1 MSNLQEALKGSSV
14 VQDMQHKEQEKKLVP
29 TPLETVGADPVRRRW
44 WQNFRL
50 TLTKYEI
57 PVLLVV
63 RCERWEEGLKFIS
76 EHHLNHTKTRCKDEA
91 EARDDLRRTIVDWY
105 SKDTPKPVEPENPTD
120 GSLLY
125 WRIY

>member
-1 MSNLQEALKGSSV
+1 MNIQEALQGSSV
-14 VQDMQHKEQEKKLVP
+14 VQDIKAKEKEKVEPVL
-29 TPLETVGADPVRRRW
+29 TVTADEPVRRRW

-63 RCERWEEGLKFIS
+63 RCERWEEGLKFIG

-91 EARDDLRRTIVDWY
+91 EARDDLRRAIVDWY
-105 SKDTPKPVEPENPTD
+105 SKDTPKPVEPEHPSD